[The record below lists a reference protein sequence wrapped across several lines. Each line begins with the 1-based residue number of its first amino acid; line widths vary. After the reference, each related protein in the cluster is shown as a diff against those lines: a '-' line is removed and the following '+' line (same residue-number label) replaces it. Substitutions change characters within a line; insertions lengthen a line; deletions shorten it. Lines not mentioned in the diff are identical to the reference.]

1 MRARLSKHSL
11 AAIALGGLVLAGCA
25 GRSPQAGDPVA
36 LDPAPDPAYPAA
48 LDELALESGGSRMNG
63 IVYVA
68 AGAGP
73 HPTVV
78 LLHGYPGN
86 ERNLDLAQALR
97 RDGWDVVFFHYRGAW
112 GSRGE
117 FSFENARAD
126 VAGVLS
132 EVRSPEFV
140 AEHRAD
146 PQHVALVGHSM
157 GGFLALMTA
166 SEDPAVRCAASLAG
180 ANLGSLGRAL
190 AADPAQAPAAEQQI
204 DAWSGPIHGFDG
216 ALAAKSAVAHADT
229 WDLVQRAPLLAEKH
243 LLLVA
248 GTRDTNT
255 PIDVHHRPLV
265 AALHAAGAS
274 HVDEQIFASDH
285 AFSDA
290 RIALTRALVAW
301 LDAECR

>member
-1 MRARLSKHSL
+1 LRVRHSKPRRL
-11 AAIALGGLVLAGCA
+11 AAAFGCFALAGCA
-25 GRSPQAGDPVA
+25 SRGPDPVA
-36 LDPAPDPAYPAA
+36 ADPVAVDPAHPAA
-48 LDELALESGGSRMNG
+48 LGELSLQSEGSRMNG

-126 VAGVLS
+126 VAAVLRT
-132 EVRSPEFV
+132 VRSPEF
-140 AEHRAD
+140 AAAQRAD
-146 PQHVALVGHSM
+146 PRHVALVGHSM

-166 SEDPAVRCAASLAG
+166 SEDPAVECAASLAG
-180 ANLGSLGRAL
+180 ANLGLLGRAL
-190 AADPAQAPAAEQQI
+190 AADPEQARAAAQRF

-216 ALAAKSAVAHADT
+216 ALAAKSLAANANAY
-229 WDLVQRAPLLAEKH
+229 DLLRRAPLLAEKH

-248 GTRDTNT
+248 GTRDTDT

-265 AALHAAGAS
+265 AALRAAGAA
-274 HVDEQIFASDH
+274 HLEEQTLPSDH

-290 RIALTRALVAW
+290 RIALTRTLIAW